1 MYIHFPEVCAEYGL
15 PLQLFGLRTLFQPP
29 TTRELENCKRTVNIK
44 NRCSKSVTDRFPLLY
59 ALPFI

>member
-29 TTRELENCKRTVNIK
+29 TTRELENCKRTVNVK
-44 NRCSKSVTDRFPLLY
+44 N
-59 ALPFI
+59 